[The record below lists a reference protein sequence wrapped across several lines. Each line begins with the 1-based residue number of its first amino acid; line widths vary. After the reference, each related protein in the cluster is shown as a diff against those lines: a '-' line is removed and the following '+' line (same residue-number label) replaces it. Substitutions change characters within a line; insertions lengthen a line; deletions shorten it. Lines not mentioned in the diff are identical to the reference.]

1 MNPGLELVMTLRV
14 EIAPSLEVGEVGAGY
29 RRVIPIAGGTFEG
42 PALRGKV
49 LPGGADWNL
58 TRADG
63 VAEIWAR
70 YTLRTDDGVLI
81 GVTNAGVV
89 VPQPDGSSCARTT
102 PQFEV
107 ADERY
112 AWLRR
117 AMFVGTL
124 APVEGGGAVQLQFF
138 RVT

>member
-1 MNPGLELVMTLRV
+1 MKPELELVMTLRV

-29 RRVIPIAGGTFEG
+29 RRVIPITGGSFVG
-42 PALRGKV
+42 PAVRGDV

-58 TRADG
+58 TRPDG
-63 VAEIWAR
+63 AAEIWAR
-70 YTLRTDDGVLI
+70 YTLRTDDDILI
-81 GVTNAGVV
+81 GVTNAGLV
-89 VPQPDGSSCARTT
+89 VPQPDGSSYARTA

-117 AMFVGTL
+117 TLFVGTL